1 LFCGD
6 ADRELWLK
14 TLGEACA
21 KCDWQVHAYSL
32 MTNHFHLVVETP
44 RANLEANRGRSLRL
58 TGYSTIN
65 FEYDDAGLVKKEK
78 NSIAGSGGEVPTT
91 YERYPNGSVSRIVY
105 PENSSIRRDYNSRG
119 QLSATGSSNASNNWS
134 VQHAT
139 YHYLGDGKLDYQDYV
154 NGVHTAFGYD
164 PRGFLNHLTVTR
176 SGQTYAERTYYR
188 DDRDRISAFQ
198 KGSNSSANPMEDG
211 RGDHY
216 WYDPEGQLTD
226 AYYGAID
233 PVNNPHGPIRSDS
246 FAYDALGNGR
256 GGIMWQTRGG

>member
-1 LFCGD
+1 
-6 ADRELWLK
+6 
-14 TLGEACA
+14 
-21 KCDWQVHAYSL
+21 
-32 MTNHFHLVVETP
+32 MT
-44 RANLEANRGRSLRL
+44 SLRWWSDAEGGDRWQAKRRFLVSIHKRGGCWKGSVL
-58 TGYSTIN
+58 TIDISCRFALTLCNIYSTITYD
-65 FEYDDAGLVKKEK
+65 YDDAGRVKTET
-78 NSIAGSGGEVPTT
+78 NSITGSGGPAATT

-105 PENSSIRRDYNSRG
+105 PEGSSIRRDYNSRG
-119 QLSATGSSNASNNWS
+119 QLSATGSSTSNNNWS
-134 VQHAT
+134 VQYAT

-176 SGQTYAERTYYR
+176 NGQTYAERTYYR

-226 AYYGAID
+226 AYYGAVD
-233 PVNNPHGPIRSDS
+233 PVNNPQGPVRSDS
-246 FAYDALGNGR
+246 FAYDALGNRKGCVAEWGR
-256 GGIMWQTRGG
+256 V